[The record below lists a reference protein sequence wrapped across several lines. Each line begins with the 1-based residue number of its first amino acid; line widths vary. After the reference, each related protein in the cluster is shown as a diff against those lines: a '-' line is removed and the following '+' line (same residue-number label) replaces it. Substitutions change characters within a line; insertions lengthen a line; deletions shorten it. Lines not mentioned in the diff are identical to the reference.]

1 MEREIEE
8 TVNTLV
14 GDITGIEKTAI
25 VFEAYPH
32 RQEELYNAL
41 QNIGI
46 TVIPRYSDEKSRY
59 LYDNRISSFR
69 FLTSEEEINSKILEE
84 NTEIITNVIRR
95 LADTLKI
102 AIFAN
107 DVWPS
112 KKYTWTQLLKTL
124 QKIPDIKSILDKTQM
139 YGNISICMNYDKE
152 AENLIKLGIKEKNII
167 YHNGWSIK
175 PELIEII
182 KTDQEQPTP

>member
-107 DVWPS
+107 DV
-112 KKYTWTQLLKTL
+112 
-124 QKIPDIKSILDKTQM
+124 
-139 YGNISICMNYDKE
+139 
-152 AENLIKLGIKEKNII
+152 
-167 YHNGWSIK
+167 
-175 PELIEII
+175 
-182 KTDQEQPTP
+182 